1 MWTNSSLFATQFG
14 NHFYN
19 SYYIQQVLTNLFLM
33 YVNRH
38 SCETVFSKYSSLDRL
53 VLFVNHRMLR
63 LLEILR
69 KFNPGDDSS
78 YNAVKISGI
87 IFVERRCMA
96 NILCHFLQVSTHL
109 YYVFPYLFFIII
121 FFFKRK
127 FQNVILY

>member
-1 MWTNSSLFATQFG
+1 MWTNSSFFATQFG
-14 NHFYN
+14 NHFHN
-19 SYYIQQVLTNLFLM
+19 SYYIQQVLTNHFLM

-69 KFNPGDDSS
+69 KFNPSDEFNPSHDSS
-78 YNAVKISGI
+78 YSAVKISGI

-96 NILCHFLQVSTHL
+96 NILCHFLQVSTHF
-109 YYVFPYLFFIII
+109 YYVFACLFLIII
-121 FFFKRK
+121 FSF
-127 FQNVILY
+127 